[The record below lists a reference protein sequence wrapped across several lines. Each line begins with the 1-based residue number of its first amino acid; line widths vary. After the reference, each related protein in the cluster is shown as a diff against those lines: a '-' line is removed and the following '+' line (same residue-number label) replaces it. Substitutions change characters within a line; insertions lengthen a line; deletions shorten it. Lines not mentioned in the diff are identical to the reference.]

1 MTLFHDATQKTA
13 ATGLYKPATIGVRDM
28 TLLTVQI
35 VHNSN
40 FQKS

>member
-13 ATGLYKPATIGVRDM
+13 ATGLYKPALQLQSNM
-28 TLLTVQI
+28 ALLTVQI

-40 FQKS
+40 FPKS